1 MTVSTDVSPAQVLA
15 DDHVPPSTATGEWGL
30 LLVPVLMSA
39 AMFVLVLLA
48 G

>member
-1 MTVSTDVSPAQVLA
+1 MTVSTEVSSAQVLV
-15 DDHVPPSTATGEWGL
+15 DDHAPPPPATGEWGL